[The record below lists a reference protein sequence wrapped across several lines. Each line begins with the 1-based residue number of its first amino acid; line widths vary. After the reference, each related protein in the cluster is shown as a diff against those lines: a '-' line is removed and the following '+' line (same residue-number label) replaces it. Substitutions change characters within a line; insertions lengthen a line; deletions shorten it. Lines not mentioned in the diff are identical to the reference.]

1 MIHIHNYDWQ
11 SPFDD
16 LKLDFCKIQG
26 HMICATCRPKV
37 VTCPQCRGRYNS
49 GNRLYF
55 AERMLEKVP
64 VLCRFSDD
72 GCDVEMVPG
81 KIAKHEAVCEY
92 REVECDHNNWG
103 CRVTCSRR
111 EMELHVSNST
121 TNQIFVQWGTA
132 SWVFFGTMHL
142 SNQLYQEVLRNSH
155 FGFSFSSSSLA

>member
-1 MIHIHNYDWQ
+1 
-11 SPFDD
+11 
-16 LKLDFCKIQG
+16 
-26 HMICATCRPKV
+26 MICSTCRPKV
-37 VTCPQCRGRYNS
+37 VTCPQCRGRYNA

-111 EMELHVSNST
+111 EMELHVSTCHYKPVLCPVTDCKMSVPQKFLMRHLSMQHRVREEGLLDLGT
-121 TNQIFVQWGTA
+121 T
-132 SWVFFGTMHL
+132 SWVLLFILIISVAFNL
-142 SNQLYQEVLRNSH
+142 SFLYDGYLSQVGN
-155 FGFSFSSSSLA
+155 